1 MQERNTT
8 NSPGAMAYTFQHP
21 PQGFLHPQYRD
32 PAVPSAS
39 ATTTTSMGRKQ
50 YANIMHD
57 RRVYRGSTYAATPVS
72 THTKEEEARKER
84 EILRRKKEMAQRAAS
99 IKRRKELDEAR
110 RRLATPPP
118 VVGRQHIDVQTEE
131 FLEELKDE
139 MEVVQQETQTD
150 PMLDRPATPKYV
162 PMKSGRDAET
172 QIHER
177 DLFHFD
183 DAVDP
188 ILDVMVGKTMEQ
200 AMLEVLQEEEMELLR
215 QQQLEFEQRRK
226 EELLEAQRLEARE
239 KRLFEE
245 KERRKKQEVERIQ
258 REKET
263 REKLQARQFAKVYLL
278 NLENR
283 VFARL
288 QDEGWFQDRVVHEVE
303 FDFFPWL
310 MEEVK
315 VELEK
320 KQRARLLVDDLIR
333 QVVAMQLEE

>member
-1 MQERNTT
+1 MQQVQRRVDADQKN
-8 NSPGAMAYTFQHP
+8 AMAYTFQHP
-21 PQGFLHPQYRD
+21 PQGFLQPQYRQ
-32 PAVPSAS
+32 PNELR
-39 ATTTTSMGRKQ
+39 GRKQ

-57 RRVYRGSTYAATPVS
+57 RRVFRGSTYAATPMS
-72 THTKEEEARKER
+72 TNARDEQAREER
-84 EILRRKKEMAQRAAS
+84 ELLRRKNEMAQRAAS
-99 IKRRKELDEAR
+99 IKRRRVFDEAR

-118 VVGRQHIDVQTEE
+118 VAGRQHIEVQTEE
-131 FLEELKDE
+131 FLEELKDAV
-139 MEVVQQETQTD
+139 EVVTQETQTD

-162 PMKSGRDAET
+162 PVKSGRDAES
-172 QIHER
+172 QINEG

-188 ILDVMVGKTMEQ
+188 ILDVMVGKTLEQ
-200 AMLEVLQEEEMELLR
+200 AMLEVLQEEELELLR

-245 KERRKKQEVERIQ
+245 KERRKKQEIERIQ

-263 REKLQARQFAKVYLL
+263 REKLQARQFAKVYLMT
-278 NLENR
+278 LENR

-288 QDEGWFQDRVVHEVE
+288 QDEGWFRDRVLHEVE

-310 MEEVK
+310 MEEVEK
-315 VELEK
+315 ELDK
-320 KQRARLLVDDLIR
+320 KQRARALVDGLIR
-333 QVVAMQLEE
+333 QVVSTQLGAE

>member
-1 MQERNTT
+1 MEQMHGRAVGEG
-8 NSPGAMAYTFQHP
+8 GAMAYTFQHP
-21 PQGFLHPQYRD
+21 PQGFIRPQYRD
-32 PAVPSAS
+32 PAGSR
-39 ATTTTSMGRKQ
+39 GRKQ

-57 RRVYRGSTYAATPVS
+57 RRVYRGNTYAATPIS
-72 THTKEEEARKER
+72 THAMEEQAREARE
-84 EILRRKKEMAQRAAS
+84 LVRRKKEMAMRAAS
-99 IKRRKELDEAR
+99 IKRRKEMDLAQ

-118 VVGRQHIDVQTEE
+118 VDGRQHIEVQTEE

-139 MEVVQQETQTD
+139 VEVVTQETQTD

-162 PMKSGRDAET
+162 PVKSGRDAES
-172 QIHER
+172 QINEG

-188 ILDVMVGKTMEQ
+188 ILDVMVGKTLEQ
-200 AMLEVLQEEEMELLR
+200 AMLEVLQEEELELLR
-215 QQQLEFEQRRK
+215 QQQLDFEQRRK

-245 KERRKKQEVERIQ
+245 KERRKKQEIERIK

-263 REKLQARQFAKVYLL
+263 REKLQARQFAKVYLM

-288 QDEGWFQDRVVHEVE
+288 QDEGWFRDRVVHEVE

-310 MEEVK
+310 MEEVEE
-315 VELEK
+315 VLAK
-320 KQRARLLVDDLIR
+320 KRQARVLVDDLIR
-333 QVVAMQLEE
+333 QVVTMQLES

>member
-1 MQERNTT
+1 
-8 NSPGAMAYTFQHP
+8 MAYTFQHP
-21 PQGFLHPQYRD
+21 PQEFMRPQYRD
-32 PAVPSAS
+32 P
-39 ATTTTSMGRKQ
+39 TGSMGRKQ

-57 RRVYRGSTYAATPVS
+57 RRVYRGSTYAAVPMSV
-72 THTKEEEARKER
+72 HAKEEQAREER
-84 EILRRKKEMAQRAAS
+84 ETLRRKKELTQRATS
-99 IKRRKELDEAR
+99 IKRRKELDAAQ

-118 VVGRQHIDVQTEE
+118 VTGRQHIEVQTEE

-139 MEVVQQETQTD
+139 VEAVPQETQTD

-162 PMKSGRDAET
+162 PLKTGRDAES
-172 QIHER
+172 QINEG

-183 DAVDP
+183 EAVDP
-188 ILDVMVGKTMEQ
+188 ILDVMVGKTLEQ
-200 AMLEVLQEEEMELLR
+200 AMLEVLQEEELELLR

-245 KERRKKQEVERIQ
+245 KERRKKQEAERIK

-263 REKLQARQFAKVYLL
+263 REKLQARQFAKVYLM

-288 QDEGWFQDRVVHEVE
+288 QDEGWFRDRVLHEVE

-310 MEEVK
+310 MDEVAAEMERK
-315 VELEK
+315 R
-320 KQRARLLVDDLIR
+320 RARVLVDDLIR
-333 QVVAMQLEE
+333 QVVAVQLEG

>member
-1 MQERNTT
+1 MQQARERVDADQGG
-8 NSPGAMAYTFQHP
+8 SMAYTFQHP
-21 PQGFLHPQYRD
+21 PQGFLQPQYRD
-32 PAVPSAS
+32 SNAS
-39 ATTTTSMGRKQ
+39 RGRKQ

-57 RRVYRGSTYAATPVS
+57 RRVFRGSTYAATPIS
-72 THTKEEEARKER
+72 TNAREEQAREER
-84 EILRRKKEMAQRAAS
+84 EYLRRKKELAQRAAS
-99 IKRRKELDEAR
+99 IKQRKEMDGAR

-118 VVGRQHIDVQTEE
+118 VAGRQHIEVQTEE

-139 MEVVQQETQTD
+139 VQMVAQETQTD

-162 PMKSGRDAET
+162 PVKSGRDAES
-172 QIHER
+172 QINEG

-188 ILDVMVGKTMEQ
+188 ILDVMVGKTLEQ
-200 AMLEVLQEEEMELLR
+200 AMLEVLQEEELELLR

-245 KERRKKQEVERIQ
+245 KERRKKQEIERIK

-263 REKLQARQFAKVYLL
+263 REKLQARQFAKVYLM
-278 NLENR
+278 NLESR

-288 QDEGWFQDRVVHEVE
+288 QDEGWFRDRVVHEVE

-310 MEEVK
+310 MKEVEK
-315 VELEK
+315 ELDK
-320 KQRARLLVDDLIR
+320 KQQARVLVDDLIR
-333 QVVAMQLEE
+333 QVVTMQLGG

>member
-1 MQERNTT
+1 MQGQNQAAVDGT
-8 NSPGAMAYTFQHP
+8 MAYTFQHP
-21 PQGFLHPQYRD
+21 PQGFLHAQYRD
-32 PAVPSAS
+32 PHSSV
-39 ATTTTSMGRKQ
+39 GRKQ

-57 RRVYRGSTYAATPVS
+57 RRVYRGNTYAAVPMSTYARD
-72 THTKEEEARKER
+72 EEERVVREANRRRKE
-84 EILRRKKEMAQRAAS
+84 LQQRATS
-99 IKRRKELDEAR
+99 IKRRKELDAAQR
-110 RRLATPPP
+110 KLATPPP
-118 VVGRQHIDVQTEE
+118 VVGRQHIEVQTEE

-139 MEVVQQETQTD
+139 VEVVQQETQTD
-150 PMLDRPATPKYV
+150 PLLDRPATPPYV
-162 PMKSGRDAET
+162 PVKSGRDAES
-172 QIHER
+172 QINEG

-188 ILDVMVGKTMEQ
+188 ILDVMVGKTLEQ
-200 AMLEVLQEEEMELLR
+200 AMLEVLQEEELELLR

-245 KERRKKQEVERIQ
+245 KERRKKQEIERIK
-258 REKET
+258 REKAT
-263 REKLQARQFAKVYLL
+263 REKLQARQFAKMYLM

-288 QDEGWFQDRVVHEVE
+288 QDEGWFRDRVLHEVE

-310 MEEVK
+310 MDQVA

-320 KQRARLLVDDLIR
+320 KQRARVLVDDLIR
-333 QVVAMQLEE
+333 QVVAIQLNS